1 MFGRFKGFHIRSGG
15 GGGIGLAN
23 LVVATL
29 VGTASGVYIFL
40 PMLENI
46 KSLHEKELEQQLACS
61 NEAGSK
67 DVEKDEWSS
76 RE

>member
-1 MFGRFKGFHIRSGG
+1 MFSRFKGFHLRSGG

-40 PMLENI
+40 PILENI
-46 KSLHEKELEQQLACS
+46 KTLHEKELEQQLVCD
-61 NEAGSK
+61 NEIESK
-67 DVEKDEWSS
+67 DVSKGE
-76 RE
+76 